1 MSQSYFLKLVS
12 CVMNCDVAY
21 RSILK
26 GVNWAR
32 AGLGMPLLP
41 QTPRV
46 SEDFFASEGDGSS
59 NKTIAGAMPS
69 GPGPQPEGQSS
80 LTDRDFVTDI
90 DTPPPA
96 TSRKQLQS
104 ALPTS
109 PLLLAAAAAAGNE
122 EVEEDHDDHKYRR
135 RSALR

>member
-1 MSQSYFLKLVS
+1 M
-12 CVMNCDVAY
+12 
-21 RSILK
+21 
-26 GVNWAR
+26 NWAR

-41 QTPRV
+41 QTTRL
-46 SEDFFASEGDGSS
+46 SEDFFASERDGSS
-59 NKTIAGAMPS
+59 PDTAATAIPS
-69 GPGPQPEGQSS
+69 GPRPQPEGQSS

-90 DTPPPA
+90 DTLSPA

>member
-1 MSQSYFLKLVS
+1 
-12 CVMNCDVAY
+12 MNCDVPIFAY

-41 QTPRV
+41 QTTRL
-46 SEDFFASEGDGSS
+46 SENLFASERDGSS
-59 NKTIAGAMPS
+59 PNSNTAATAIPS
-69 GPGPQPEGQSS
+69 GPRPQPEGQSS

-90 DTPPPA
+90 DTLSPA